1 VTIQRI
7 SRLAAELD
15 KPLSAWFELPWRSHV
30 SLRSVLRLLDARTG
44 SYAEVRPA
52 RPGLLRVCAHVPEAA
67 GGSDVTG
74 LRVLLLADLLTRTAE
89 LRNLQVLTAVAS
101 GDRSSAQLAALERA
115 ADALGIHPPAARVGS
130 GDARTSLGGPI
141 DVHFAGDAAGVA
153 DRGSGPIAPV
163 GGAHLHR
170 AGDRDEAAD
179 DLLAGHED
187 EPLAVRLAL
196 MSVPYHQPADLTEQ
210 ALADARA
217 TVGCWRLR
225 VAHWAES
232 PSRPVPAQIAETARA
247 AFDDL
252 DTVSALGL
260 LRGLADDD
268 SVPAGARFESFLYA
282 DRILS
287 LDLPRDIGRIS
298 G

>member
-1 VTIQRI
+1 M
-7 SRLAAELD
+7 SRNSGKRA
-15 KPLSAWFELPWRSHV
+15 SGQVELPGRSHV

-44 SYAEVRPA
+44 SYVEVRSA
-52 RPGLLRVCAHVPEAA
+52 RSGLLRVCAHLPEAGA
-67 GGSDVTG
+67 GSDITG
-74 LRVLLLADLLTRTAE
+74 LRVLLVADLLTRTAE
-89 LRNLQVLTAVAS
+89 LRKLQVLTAVTS
-101 GDRSSAQLAALERA
+101 GDWSSGQLAAVEHA
-115 ADALGIHPPAARVGS
+115 ADALGIHPPAARVSS
-130 GDARTSLGGPI
+130 GDARASLGGPI
-141 DVHFAGDAAGVA
+141 DVYLAGGAADGV
-153 DRGSGPIAPV
+153 DRGSSLVTRV
-163 GGAHLHR
+163 GAAYLHR
-170 AGDRDEAAD
+170 AGDRGKAD
-179 DLLAGHED
+179 DLLAGYED

-196 MSVPYHQPADLTEQ
+196 MSVPYHQRAVLTEG

-217 TVGCWRLR
+217 LVGCWRLR
-225 VAHWAES
+225 VAQWAEL

-268 SVPAGARFESFLYA
+268 SVPAGARFETFLYA

-298 G
+298 